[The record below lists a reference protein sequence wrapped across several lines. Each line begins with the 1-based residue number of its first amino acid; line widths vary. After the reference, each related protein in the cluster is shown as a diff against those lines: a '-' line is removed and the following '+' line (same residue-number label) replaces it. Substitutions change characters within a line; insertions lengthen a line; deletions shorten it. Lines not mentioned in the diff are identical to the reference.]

1 VGGYISKIKAFWML
15 LLTNFRG
22 NISRTSNP
30 LTAGV
35 LTEYAGMVYTSKGA
49 PPVVTPF
56 SKYSCISDIPIFP
69 DEAKLTA
76 KSRVLSV

>member
-1 VGGYISKIKAFWML
+1 
-15 LLTNFRG
+15 
-22 NISRTSNP
+22 